1 MRVSTSLPFRL
12 VYSLLQHEY
21 LGYIFEAYAVQ
32 LDQQERLTLKHQHIT
47 SQLAPEFSA
56 GMDADDVQLL
66 KLIDSM
72 QQDNIV
78 KKFYNK
84 KVTANEFFLK
94 VFHKE
99 RGDTLVQEAIHRFIE
114 DKKSEVL
121 PLLKNKMVFE
131 MGNDGEPTHKELFT
145 SPHKASIL
153 FHFMRNEDNTHY
165 FPTIKCNG
173 EKIDFQY
180 KNAIIVCNTPAWL
193 LVDQTMY
200 HFDKDID
207 GNKLRPF
214 LNKKF
219 IVIPKKVEETYFE
232 KFVAPLVA
240 AFDVHA
246 KGFTINSE
254 VYEVCPVITFSEL
267 ANARSAMT
275 LFANNDNTLAAVH
288 DADDKIVFSLSFQY
302 GNYLFNSDSTAPSFV
317 KMEKT
322 ADSYIFHKV
331 KRLREI
337 EKQIL
342 EYMKSLGLVLKHGKA
357 AMDKAQSFYWLN
369 QYRDQL
375 LAEGYQI
382 QQNIKDEKRY
392 FIGASSIQ
400 VEVTEGNDWF
410 DIMAIIKFGEYEIPF
425 LQLRQFILRKKR
437 EIILPNGEV
446 AVIPEEWFTRYAD
459 LFSYIEDGD
468 DNEKKFIL
476 QKHHL
481 ALVQELQYSNHAKVS
496 ISQKLEDLKNFE
508 EIEDSPLPIDFLAEL
523 RPYQK
528 AGYNWMQFL
537 NKYNFGGCLAD
548 DMGLGKTVQ
557 TLALLQAQKEAGVA
571 NASLLIMPTSL
582 VYNWEMEAKK
592 FAPKLT
598 IYNHTGSN
606 RNRNP
611 EYFEKYDLVLTSYG
625 TTRADIELFK
635 QYYFHYII
643 LDESQAIKNPD
654 SNIAKAVKELR
665 SKHRLIL
672 TGTPI
677 ENSTLDLWSQMNFI
691 NPGLLGSE
699 NFFRTQYLNAIEKKN
714 DEQRSKKLYTIIKP
728 FILRRHKS
736 QVATDLP
743 PKIENVHY
751 CEMTAD
757 QKEEYEKVKSSFR
770 NEMLLSIEHKGI
782 GGSHMLLL
790 QGLTKLRQIANH
802 PRMVNDDYEGNSG
815 KLNDVL
821 HMAESALSNG
831 HKILIFSQFVKH
843 LSIFRKIFDE
853 QNLTYAYLD
862 GATKDRQQQVEYF
875 QNNEEVKV
883 FLISLKAGGVG
894 LNLTAADYVF
904 ILDPWWNPAVEAQAV
919 DRAYR
924 IGQKNTVFTYKFISQ
939 NTVEEKILH
948 LQNNKKKLANDLI
961 TTEESFVKNLSKD
974 DIFSIFE

>member
-1 MRVSTSLPFRL
+1 MKVSTLLPFRL

-47 SQLAPEFSA
+47 SQLAPEFSSA
-56 GMDADDVQLL
+56 MDSDDIQLL
-66 KLIDSM
+66 KLIDNM

-99 RGDTLVQEAIHRFIE
+99 KGDTLLQEAIHNYIE

-121 PLLKNKMVFE
+121 PLLEEKLIFE
-131 MGNDGEPTHKELFT
+131 MGNDGEPTYKQLFT
-145 SPHKASIL
+145 SAHKASIL

-193 LVDQTMY
+193 LVDQTLH

-207 GNKLRPF
+207 GNKLKPF

-232 KFVAPLVA
+232 KFVSPLVA
-240 AFDVHA
+240 TFDVHA

-254 VYEVCPVITFSEL
+254 VHELCPVITFSEM
-267 ANARSAMT
+267 ASAKPV
-275 LFANNDNTLAAVH
+275 LLPFGE
-288 DADDKIVFSLSFQY
+288 DDKYFEDDSDDQKIIFSLSFQY
-302 GNYLFNSDSTAPSFV
+302 GSFLFTSDSNAPCFV

-331 KRLREI
+331 KRFQEEEKEI
-337 EKQIL
+337 IAYVKSIGL
-342 EYMKSLGLVLKHGKA
+342 ELKHGKA
-357 AMDKAQSFYWLN
+357 AIDKAQSFFWLN
-369 QYRDQL
+369 QYHDELVQK
-375 LAEGYQI
+375 GYQI
-382 QQNIKDEKRY
+382 RQNIKDEKRY
-392 FIGASSIQ
+392 FIGPSTIQ
-400 VEVTEGNDWF
+400 VEVKENNDWF

-425 LQLRQFILRKKR
+425 LQLRQFILRKKK
-437 EIILPNGEV
+437 EFKLPNGEI

-459 LFSYIEDGD
+459 LFAYIQDGQ
-468 DNEKKFIL
+468 EKELIL

-481 ALVQELQYSNHAKVS
+481 ALVHELQYANYAKVS
-496 ISQKLEDLKNFE
+496 ISQKLEHLKNFE
-508 EIEDSPLPIDFLAEL
+508 EIEDYPLPVDFLALL

-557 TLALLQAQKEAGVA
+557 TLALLQSQKEAGIA

-582 VYNWEMEAKK
+582 VYNWEMEAKR

-606 RNRNP
+606 RMKNAQH
-611 EYFEKYDLVLTSYG
+611 FENYDLVLTSYG
-625 TTRADIELFK
+625 TTRADIELLK
-635 QYYFHYII
+635 QYYFNYII

-654 SNIAKAVKELR
+654 SNIAKSVKELR

-699 NFFRTQYLNAIEKKN
+699 AFFRNQFLNAIEKRN
-714 DEQRSKKLYTIIKP
+714 DEQRIKKLYSIIKP
-728 FILRRHKS
+728 FILRRQKS

-751 CEMTAD
+751 CEMSPS
-757 QKEEYEKVKSSFR
+757 QKEQYEKVKSSFR
-770 NEMLLSIEHKGI
+770 NEMLLSIEHKGL
-782 GGSHMLLL
+782 GGSQMLLL

-802 PRMVNDDYEGNSG
+802 PKMVDETYEGDSG
-815 KLNDVL
+815 KMDDVL
-821 HMAESALSNG
+821 HMAQSALSNG

-843 LSIFRKIFDE
+843 LTLFRKIFDE
-853 QNLTYAYLD
+853 QKLTYAYLD

-904 ILDPWWNPAVEAQAV
+904 LLDPWWNPAVEAQAV

-924 IGQKNTVFTYKFISQ
+924 IGQKNTVFTYKFITQ

-948 LQNNKKKLANDLI
+948 LQINKKKLANDLI